1 MIDQKKVETR
11 FQERDAV
18 VDSVPFR
25 ELKKKKTDSILIE
38 VRNRKLQELAK
49 YKNKSPDRKF
59 EDIQQLLQ
67 MMKDVGGMK
76 VPNITKGKEG
86 QGQMN

>member
-1 MIDQKKVETR
+1 MINQKKVETR
-11 FQERDAV
+11 FAERDAV

-38 VRNRKLQELAK
+38 VRNKKLAELAQ

-59 EDIQQLLQ
+59 EDIQKLLG
-67 MMKDVGGMK
+67 MMSDVGVK
-76 VPNITKGKEG
+76 VPSIQKAKEG
-86 QGQMN
+86 QQQAN